1 MKDIKVRVLRLGGCG
16 WCEEISKRLVELGI
30 EFESIDADKEEEL
43 ADRVESL
50 LDTLL
55 YPIIIVERPADT
67 WYVFRPSHEREIN
80 KVVTIGPSHYKV
92 GYNTIIDIIETVAEI
107 LK

>member
-1 MKDIKVRVLRLGGCG
+1 MKDTKVRILRLGGCG
-16 WCEEISKRLVELGI
+16 WCEEITKQLLDLGI
-30 EFESIDADKEEEL
+30 VLEILDANEEDEL
-43 ADRVESL
+43 ADRLESL

-55 YPIIIVERPADT
+55 YPIVIVERPVDT

-80 KVVTIGPSHYKV
+80 KVVPVGPSDYKV
-92 GYNTIIDIIETVAEI
+92 GYITVADIVETVIEL

>member
-1 MKDIKVRVLRLGGCG
+1 MKDTKVRVLRLGGCG
-16 WCEEISKRLVELGI
+16 WCGEVTKRLTESSI
-30 EFESIDADKEEEL
+30 EFESIDANKEDDL

-55 YPIIIVERPADT
+55 YPIVIVERPGDT
-67 WYVFRPSHEREIN
+67 WYVFRPSHEREVN
-80 KVVTIGPSHYKV
+80 KVVAVGPRDYKV
-92 GYNTIIDIIETVAEI
+92 GYNTITDIVETVVEL

>member
-1 MKDIKVRVLRLGGCG
+1 MEEIKVRVLRLSGCG
-16 WCEEISKRLVELGI
+16 WCEEVTKRLVESNI
-30 EFESIDADKEEEL
+30 EFESIDADVNSEL

-55 YPIIIVERPADT
+55 YPIVIVERPADT
-67 WYVFRPSHEREIN
+67 WYVFRPSREEEIN
-80 KVVTIGPSHYKV
+80 KVVGVGFNNYKV
-92 GYNTIIDIIETVAEI
+92 GYNTIIDIVETVEEL